1 MYCKNHTFI
10 NKDTFITKLLRSAV
24 LVMALLSTFSYVRAQ
39 EVYLEDDDSLSVDSM
54 SMDTLSV
61 RSQTLPWHLAVK

>member
-1 MYCKNHTFI
+1 MYFNNHTFI

-61 RSQTLPWHLAVK
+61 RS

>member
-1 MYCKNHTFI
+1 MYFNNHTFI

-61 RSQTLPWHLAVK
+61 RSQTGH